1 MCIIVIAVGTQRSLS
16 AGRMLKQALGHRGLL
31 NGKVRGKALEIGVCI
46 TASSGFFLLGY
57 DQGESHC
64 QNNVYLTWTGIMGGI
79 ITEPMFLDEFP
90 AMAPKNKSGAIQAL
104 VVAIYE
110 VGCLIGAL
118 FIVAMGDKLG
128 RRRSILLGVSIMYV
142 GAILQTA
149 AVGPGIS
156 MLIVSRIVTG
166 IGNGMNTR
174 YVCLLTKPL
183 N

>member
-1 MCIIVIAVGTQRSLS
+1 
-16 AGRMLKQALGHRGLL
+16 
-31 NGKVRGKALEIGVCI
+31 
-46 TASSGFFLLGY
+46 
-57 DQGESHC
+57 
-64 QNNVYLTWTGIMGGI
+64 
-79 ITEPMFLDEFP
+79 MFLEEFP

-110 VGCLIGAL
+110 IGCLIGAL

-128 RRRSILLGVSIMYV
+128 RRRSILLGVSIMYI

-149 AVGPGIS
+149 AVGPSIA

-174 YVCLLTKPL
+174 YVAWFTHHIADSLKYHSCLAE
-183 N
+183 